1 MPFAILFIVAFLAG
15 VIIYKFNRSW
25 VPTVLIPMAVFLV
38 NTLADTEA
46 KDAWAFTLIFGL
58 PLVFFASLLGAYV
71 VQIRTIE
78 PESEESVETIQEDL
92 KED

>member
-1 MPFAILFIVAFLAG
+1 MPFAILFIVAFLVG
-15 VIIYKFNRSW
+15 VIIYKYSRNW
-25 VPTVLIPMAVFLV
+25 VSTVLIPMTLFLV
-38 NTLADTEA
+38 NALADTQA
-46 KDAWAFTLIFGL
+46 RDAWAFTLVFGL

-78 PESEESVETIQEDL
+78 PESEEGEETIDEDL

>member
-15 VIIYKFNRSW
+15 VIIYKFIQNW
-25 VPTVLIPMAVFLV
+25 IPTVLIPMALFLV

-78 PESEESVETIQEDL
+78 PEQEEGAETIE
-92 KED
+92 EE

>member
-1 MPFAILFIVAFLAG
+1 MPFAILFIVAFLVG
-15 VIIYKFNRSW
+15 VIIYKYSRNW
-25 VPTVLIPMAVFLV
+25 VSTVLIPTTLFLV
-38 NTLADTEA
+38 NTLADTQA
-46 KDAWAFTLIFGL
+46 RDAWAFTLVFGL

-78 PESEESVETIQEDL
+78 PESEEGEETIDEDL

>member
-1 MPFAILFIVAFLAG
+1 MPFAILFIVAFLVG
-15 VIIYKFNRSW
+15 VIIYKYSRNW
-25 VPTVLIPMAVFLV
+25 VSTVLIPMTLFLV
-38 NTLADTEA
+38 DTLADTQA
-46 KDAWAFTLIFGL
+46 RDAWAFTLVFGL

-78 PESEESVETIQEDL
+78 PESEEGVETIEEDL

>member
-15 VIIYKFNRSW
+15 VIIYKFNRNW
-25 VPTVLIPMAVFLV
+25 IPTVLIPMALFLV

-78 PESEESVETIQEDL
+78 PEPEDGVASIEENL

>member
-1 MPFAILFIVAFLAG
+1 MPFAILFIVAFLVG
-15 VIIYKFNRSW
+15 VIIYKYSRNW
-25 VPTVLIPMAVFLV
+25 VSTVLIPMTLFLV
-38 NTLADTEA
+38 NTLADTQA
-46 KDAWAFTLIFGL
+46 RDAWAFTLVFGL

-78 PESEESVETIQEDL
+78 HESEESAEVIEKEL